1 MDSTKELAQE
11 LSGLMD
17 EFQNRFIRLNES
29 GATLQEALD
38 FLSHYKRFVPKAC
51 DFAVRAIRE
60 QHDGVAEDIDS
71 MISRARSGDETV
83 LADAIRAGSDALL
96 GYRSSRKMLSEIGQ
110 EIERDEQASEGK

>member
-1 MDSTKELAQE
+1 MKEQAQE

-38 FLSHYKRFVPKAC
+38 FLLYYKRMVPKSLE
-51 DFAVRAIRE
+51 FAVKAIKE
-60 QHDGVAEDIDS
+60 QHGSIAEDIDS
-71 MISRARSGDETV
+71 MILRARSGDETV
-83 LADAIRAGSDALL
+83 LTDVMRAGSDALL
-96 GYRSSRKMLSEIGQ
+96 GYRSSRKMCSEIER